1 MLSKTYGHLCN
12 ADTWP
17 CTWHR
22 ADYYFVTVCFQENP
36 YLFTKTNSKTVM
48 SELISDDDQ
57 DSTSDDFPPAAAVAL
72 AVCLTAIVVIVVV
85 FVWRTRKSR
94 RRPEARKLL
103 YTPGPHKPRIWT
115 YPERYF
121 WYKLSYT
128 IVGAG
133 DGKRRERCW
142 IERRALLMRTRFFR
156 SAFSPRLLLTH
167 LQRPRQRELR

>member
-1 MLSKTYGHLCN
+1 MVLSQCSLSVKRQSNCFHPDDFFNVAVYRSTRAGKRLFIKAGTFTYGHLCN

-72 AVCLTAIVVIVVV
+72 AVCLTAVVVIVVV

-103 YTPGPHKPRIWT
+103 YTPGPHKPRI
-115 YPERYF
+115 
-121 WYKLSYT
+121 
-128 IVGAG
+128 
-133 DGKRRERCW
+133 
-142 IERRALLMRTRFFR
+142 
-156 SAFSPRLLLTH
+156 
-167 LQRPRQRELR
+167 